1 MVQLK
6 RWAKQ
11 TWRATSKRLPP
22 KVAEAIRGPAKRGLR
37 KLGVIGSP
45 RRP

>member
-22 KVAEAIRGPAKRGLR
+22 KLAESIRGPAKRGLR
-37 KLGVIGSP
+37 KLGLIGNA
-45 RRP
+45 RRA